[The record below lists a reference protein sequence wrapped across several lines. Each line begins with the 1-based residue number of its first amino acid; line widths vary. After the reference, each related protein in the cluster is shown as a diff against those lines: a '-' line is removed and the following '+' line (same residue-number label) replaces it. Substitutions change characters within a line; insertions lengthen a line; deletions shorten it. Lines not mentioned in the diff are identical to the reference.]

1 MDDKTMPYV
10 LYIAEI
16 IYKNVVYIKS
26 LNKNINNEDAI
37 NKFMQTDLYENLRS
51 GKLHDDYLNKL
62 KNNNFIDK
70 NNRTKISNETIKL
83 LNIQRDIMIKQLIR
97 FPNLYDNKNHNLLE
111 LSTRAHRLIFRM
123 CESYE
128 LWCRETN
135 QKQLI
140 QLDVLD

>member
-1 MDDKTMPYV
+1 MWRFYGYYGG
-10 LYIAEI
+10 L
-16 IYKNVVYIKS
+16 NVVGNLHQYGQFADDS
-26 LNKNINNEDAI
+26 SFDLVPAWQNKLQAMAYEDAI
-37 NKFMQTDLYENLRS
+37 YTRNSHYSYEI
-51 GKLHDDYLNKL
+51 
-62 KNNNFIDK
+62 KNNNLIDK
-70 NNRTKISNETIKL
+70 NNSTKISNETIKL

-97 FPNLYDNKNHNLLE
+97 FPNLYDDKNHNLLE

>member
-51 GKLHDDYLNKL
+51 GKLHDDFLNKL

-70 NNRTKISNETIKL
+70 YIRTKISNETI
-83 LNIQRDIMIKQLIR
+83 
-97 FPNLYDNKNHNLLE
+97 
-111 LSTRAHRLIFRM
+111 
-123 CESYE
+123 
-128 LWCRETN
+128 
-135 QKQLI
+135 
-140 QLDVLD
+140 